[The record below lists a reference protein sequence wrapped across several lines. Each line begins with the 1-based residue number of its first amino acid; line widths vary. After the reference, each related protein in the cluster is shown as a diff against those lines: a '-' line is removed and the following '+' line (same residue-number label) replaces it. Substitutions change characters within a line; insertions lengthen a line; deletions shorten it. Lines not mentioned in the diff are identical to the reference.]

1 MAKLNKVLLTS
12 TALACAIALPA
23 FAKKKDPSKA
33 PKVVSSGKKMKLKM
47 YGQITRTASIVDNGV
62 ATGFGNSE
70 NGNTS
75 SRMGV
80 TAEGDIDKSLKLKLR
95 YEWNMRSAHDN
106 RQQQNINDGLDN
118 DFDIRHADIQFH
130 HKRFGAIY
138 FGRGHGP
145 GNSSSQTDLS
155 GTSTGAKGGGEHWDF
170 QGGRMVETTA
180 SANGGRR
187 SRVSPN
193 IIYTNMDASNR
204 SNRIRYDSPSI
215 HGFQFRTG
223 ILDQD
228 GYEFALWYKGK
239 IAGWK
244 IAGAINHS
252 HGKQGLFPGEVRSS
266 TTGTDTEISLYNGS
280 ISVQSPWGIG
290 ASGAGGFNVRSKTPA
305 INNANDGNSP
315 HFGGLQ
321 FGIGPSF
328 SNSAKHV
335 SSTAS
340 KRPSTICSKAMLRK
354 RTDSQLYKISK
365 IRAPTPMSDIVA

>member
-1 MAKLNKVLLTS
+1 
-12 TALACAIALPA
+12 
-23 FAKKKDPSKA
+23 
-33 PKVVSSGKKMKLKM
+33 
-47 YGQITRTASIVDNGV
+47 
-62 ATGFGNSE
+62 
-70 NGNTS
+70 
-75 SRMGV
+75 
-80 TAEGDIDKSLKLKLR
+80 
-95 YEWNMRSAHDN
+95 
-106 RQQQNINDGLDN
+106 
-118 DFDIRHADIQFH
+118 
-130 HKRFGAIY
+130 
-138 FGRGHGP
+138 
-145 GNSSSQTDLS
+145 
-155 GTSTGAKGGGEHWDF
+155 
-170 QGGRMVETTA
+170 MVETTA